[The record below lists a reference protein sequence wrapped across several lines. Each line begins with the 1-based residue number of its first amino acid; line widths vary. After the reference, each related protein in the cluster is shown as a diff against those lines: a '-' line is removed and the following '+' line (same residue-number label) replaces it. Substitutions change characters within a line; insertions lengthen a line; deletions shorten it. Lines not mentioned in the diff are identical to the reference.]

1 MVSAHAVPIH
11 HLSARLRYPRFRSSG
26 TRLVLAARGG
36 DDVTPRWRTLASP
49 LRRSSRPSPRA
60 RGSAKIGDAAR
71 RRFAPRASASFSR
84 ARRAVLARAS
94 DDASATADEGPP
106 DESQFGAEPWSGP
119 GEDPISNEVLLKIV
133 LSQIPDDE
141 VNRLVWEC
149 LGCVPALAAHP
160 VPVRSRGRLS

>member
-1 MVSAHAVPIH
+1 MAHACVA
-11 HLSARLRYPRFRSSG
+11 SQA
-26 TRLVLAARGG
+26 LVTSVAAR
-36 DDVTPRWRTLASP
+36 V
-49 LRRSSRPSPRA
+49 
-60 RGSAKIGDAAR
+60 RGSAKLGDATR

-94 DDASATADEGPP
+94 DEASATADEGPP

-149 LGCVPALAAHP
+149 LGCVPRARPPLRLRPISRALI
-160 VPVRSRGRLS
+160 LSMNE